1 MDHHRTTDYSAPAD
15 AQHGATDGHDALQVF
30 VGAWRLEGRQIDTEV
45 GPAADI
51 HGVERFEWLSG
62 GHFLVHN
69 FHAHVGDTR
78 AACLEVIAWDESD
91 NVYPIRTYYD
101 SGQVNEWSM
110 RDGSGVWI
118 TTGDWSIGGEI
129 RRVRCAHVFVDPRVR
144 TCLWEYSVE
153 GAWRTFWEI
162 RAMALP

>member
-1 MDHHRTTDYSAPAD
+1 MDNYRTTDLTLPTI
-15 AQHGATDGHDALQVF
+15 AQQGATAEHDKLQQF
-30 VGAWRLEGRQIDTEV
+30 VGAWRLEGRQIDTDV
-45 GPAADI
+45 GPAAEI
-51 HGVERFEWLSG
+51 NGVERFEWLSG
-62 GHFLVHN
+62 GFFLVHN
-69 FHAHVGDTR
+69 FHAHVGEAK
-78 AACLEVIAWDESD
+78 AACIEIIGYNARDDL
-91 NVYPIRTYYD
+91 YPIRTYYD
-101 SGQVNEWSM
+101 NGKVNEWSM

-144 TCLWEYSVE
+144 TCLWEYSVD